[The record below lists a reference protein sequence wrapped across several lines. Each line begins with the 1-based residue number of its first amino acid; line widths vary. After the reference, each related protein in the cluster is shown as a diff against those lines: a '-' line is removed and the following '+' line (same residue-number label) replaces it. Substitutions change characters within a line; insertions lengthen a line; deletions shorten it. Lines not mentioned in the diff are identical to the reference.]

1 MDYQERIIN
10 ILMLSDFYEKQN
22 FDRGGYLLLEPI
34 IIRLIGDKKNI
45 IRKDLISYISDFI
58 LSKDLIIEQILDR
71 FFDLSNLLMYNKK
84 TKCYYLNLSDSKIV
98 NKINEYNNLYLS
110 HKSDMLEFKIFLE
123 NNIDQNISIEKDIY
137 EYIYHFFVD
146 SFLYEANTTSNYS
159 NIDKNIANILNEC
172 YEKNIKYISIFKK
185 IIQGIAII
193 KAMQTYKKSNIIMEN
208 KPTLYV
214 DNVFISNIFGWCDD
228 MYQENDLLALNILRD
243 EFNFKIAIHE
253 ITIDLLL
260 DYVDTAIN
268 LPQNKIDITSL
279 FYYIRYPNYLNDN
292 VFNINDYNI
301 SDINN
306 AMIERIKEHHKIE
319 IKKGLNYILPEDHK
333 VLYDNV
339 HNFRKNLNLERG
351 NYRDINEK
359 QTVYDVTIINR
370 HSKLDRTKI
379 NSLQNM
385 DEIFLTH
392 QRAIINNT
400 IYKPK
405 YNLYNP
411 IMNIKLFINL
421 LLVETIIN
429 NIKQSNELLNI
440 IVINYYSKILS
451 SEFVYFINKTIN
463 DTNISDKDKK
473 ELLSLIVDKDRKNMV
488 IKYGSDHLEIL
499 EKIKNDRNDLNE
511 KINLTE
517 KALEEKNK
525 VLEEK
530 NKALEE
536 KDKALEEKDKAL
548 KEKDKV
554 LKEKDMIIFRN
565 QLEEEHK
572 QKRIRINNI
581 RKCIKIK
588 NILLII
594 IPIIIFLILFII
606 FRSYILNIV
615 SIILSNKFI
624 VRLISYFS
632 YEDYKDIIK
641 NVIGTL
647 IILIISPILGI
658 IPFISKLIF
667 NKIIKKHNKKL

>member
-525 VLEEK
+525 
-530 NKALEE
+530 
-536 KDKALEEKDKAL
+536 ALEEKDKAL

>member
-10 ILMLSDFYEKQN
+10 ILMLSDFYKKQN

-58 LSKDLIIEQILDR
+58 LSNDLIIEQILDR

-84 TKCYYLNLSDSKIV
+84 NKCYYLNLSDSKIV
-98 NKINEYNNLYLS
+98 NKINEYNSLYLS
-110 HKSDMLEFKIFLE
+110 YKSDMLEFKIFLE

-146 SFLYEANTTSNYS
+146 SFLCEANTTSNYS

-172 YEKNIKYISIFKK
+172 YEKNIKYILIFKK

-193 KAMQTYKKSNIIMEN
+193 KAMQTYKKSNVIMEN

-359 QTVYDVTIINR
+359 QTIYDVTIINR

-385 DEIFLTH
+385 YEIFLTH

-451 SEFVYFINKTIN
+451 SEFVHFINKTIN
-463 DTNISDKDKK
+463 DTNISDKDRK

-488 IKYGSDHLEIL
+488 IKYGSNHLEIL

-511 KINLTE
+511 KINLNE
-517 KALEEKNK
+517 
-525 VLEEK
+525 
-530 NKALEE
+530 KALEE

-548 KEKDKV
+548 EEKDKALEEKDRA

-572 QKRIRINNI
+572 QKRIRIDNI

-594 IPIIIFLILFII
+594 IPIIIFLILLII
-606 FRSYILNIV
+606 FRSYIFNIV

-624 VRLISYFS
+624 VSLISYFS

>member
-10 ILMLSDFYEKQN
+10 ILMLSDFYKKQN

-58 LSKDLIIEQILDR
+58 LSNDLIIEQILDR

-84 TKCYYLNLSDSKIV
+84 NKCYYLNLSDSKIV
-98 NKINEYNNLYLS
+98 NKINEYNSLYLS
-110 HKSDMLEFKIFLE
+110 YKSDMLEFKIFLE

-146 SFLYEANTTSNYS
+146 SFLCEANTTSNYS

-172 YEKNIKYISIFKK
+172 YEKNIKYILIFKK

-193 KAMQTYKKSNIIMEN
+193 KAMQTYKKSNVIMEN

-359 QTVYDVTIINR
+359 QTIYDVTIINR

-385 DEIFLTH
+385 YEIFLTH

-451 SEFVYFINKTIN
+451 SEFVHFINKTIN
-463 DTNISDKDKK
+463 DTNISDKDRK

-488 IKYGSDHLEIL
+488 IKYGSNHLEIL

-511 KINLTE
+511 KINLNE
-517 KALEEKNK
+517 
-525 VLEEK
+525 
-530 NKALEE
+530 KALEE

-548 KEKDKV
+548 EEKDRA

-572 QKRIRINNI
+572 QKRIRIDNI

-594 IPIIIFLILFII
+594 IPIIIFLILLII
-606 FRSYILNIV
+606 FRSYIFNIV

-624 VRLISYFS
+624 VSLISYFS